1 MAVLKIFNDIQTERE
16 KKDAQFWGEL
26 AGVCYKDVDAFCD
39 NIPSDDN
46 TIEVRIHC
54 DGGSCVEG
62 WAIYDRLRATG
73 KEITC
78 IVEGNAASMA
88 TIILMAAPK
97 ERRKAYESAAL
108 CVHNPWIPSWGL
120 DYAVTADDLLKASN
134 DLREQQVKMLNL
146 YVERC
151 ECDKD
156 EMQTLMNE
164 DKFISSARALELGLI
179 GEIIAPISAKKG
191 AMSNQKNKIQMAKE
205 EKKVEVKASLL
216 DKVKAKLGLKNIED
230 LALGMD
236 LTTSDGQTLS
246 VEREEG
252 VPQVGDSASP
262 DGEFLMPDG
271 KTIVVVDGKITEIK
285 GESEKGS
292 TTEEENK
299 VQELEEQVAELEK
312 KVAEL
317 EEELK
322 GANAKAKTTDDL
334 RILNAVKMAGG
345 EEKVF
350 AKISSTY
357 KPAGRVVDGGNASE
371 KAEEISPMRAEIE
384 ARKNK
389 KKNPK

>member
-16 KKDAQFWGEL
+16 KKNAQYWGEVE
-26 AGVCYKDVDAFCD
+26 GVCYKDVDTFCD

-97 ERRKAYESAAL
+97 ERRKAYESAEL

-134 DLREQQVKMLNL
+134 DLREQQVRMLNL

-156 EMQTLMNE
+156 EMQALMNE

-191 AMSNQKNKIQMAKE
+191 AMSNQKNKKQMAKE

-236 LTTSDGQTLS
+236 LATSDGQTLS

-292 TTEEENK
+292 ATEEENK